1 MTTQFPKAK
10 LRCSVTPKVLILSA
24 QLNISRPNPS
34 GFLEDMV
41 ANRDQRIN
49 PGIRGVDRVT
59 RGNSGRTFGSTLVS
73 GFLRTWAST

>member
-1 MTTQFPKAK
+1 MTTQFPEAK
-10 LRCSVTPKVLILSA
+10 LRCQRAFKMLILFA

-34 GFLEDMV
+34 SFLEDMV
-41 ANRDQRIN
+41 AKRDQRIN

>member
-10 LRCSVTPKVLILSA
+10 LRCQTASKMLILSA

-34 GFLEDMV
+34 SFLEDMV